1 MAATTAAVAVTAG
14 AVVGSG
20 LAQKRGAEKSA
31 EALSKVG
38 RTPVN
43 ARRIEQGVRAL
54 LGGSQD
60 TKDEKAENRYKIL
73 QDESWRVASDQ
84 IQGKL
89 SEATRSV
96 LGRRA
101 AEMGASLG
109 QGVVEDLELGYLGL
123 STEQQVNEGFAKY
136 RNMFG
141 QLVDVWQNQRNAQYN
156 AEYNQAAA
164 RASSIMGQANAT
176 AGMWQ
181 GVAALAGGLAAHSLK
196 PPQAAPAATAA
207 ATTTATP
214 APAPT
219 SWAAR
224 PVSQRPPGL

>member
-1 MAATTAAVAVTAG
+1 MAVAAASAAVAAG
-14 AVVGSG
+14 ASYM
-20 LAQKRGAEKSA
+20 ASRQQKKGAEQSA
-31 EALSKVG
+31 EAFKNVG
-38 RTPVN
+38 RAPVKVS
-43 ARRIEQGVRAL
+43 RIEQGVRAL

-89 SEATRSV
+89 SEATRGV

-101 AEMGASLG
+101 AEMGAGLG
-109 QGVVEDLELGYLGL
+109 QGVVADLELGYLGL
-123 STEQQVNEGFAKY
+123 NTEQQVNEGFAKY
-136 RNMFG
+136 RTMFG
-141 QLVDVWQNQRNAQYN
+141 QLVDVWQNQRNQQYN

-164 RASSIMGQANAT
+164 QASSIMGQANAT

-181 GVAALAGGLAAHSLK
+181 GVATLAGGFAANSMK
-196 PPQAAPAATAA
+196 QP
-207 ATTTATP
+207 
-214 APAPT
+214 PAPT
-219 SWAAR
+219 ATAVPTNWGSR